1 MAGGRSLL
9 LRWYCWRHSGRCHDG
24 VAVVSVAASVVAAYA
39 YCMRAASSHR
49 SRLTRGSWARG
60 GSRRRSGCR
69 ADAQGTRLVCGRTGL
84 GRSGAWGILLR
95 HDNSS
100 GRSSASATSLHRR
113 PLPGAAHRAK
123 VVAAMFNEAR
133 RRGALPPHLEMI
145 VSVADKPR
153 LSPPRAPRF
162 GLPIFSWVTE
172 YGLGS
177 GNPAAWTGA
186 LPFPTWF
193 NCGPTAPPWQ
203 RGSLGLPARGA
214 SSKVYGPSSSFEAG
228 GAE

>member
-1 MAGGRSLL
+1 MQECSTR
-9 LRWYCWRHSGRCHDG
+9 Y
-24 VAVVSVAASVVAAYA
+24 AAWLDRLFALAPDPPSCRTQCEHLEKV
-39 YCMRAASSHR
+39 R
-49 SRLTRGSWARG
+49 SRYENAPHS
-60 GSRRRSGCR
+60 
-69 ADAQGTRLVCGRTGL
+69 
-84 GRSGAWGILLR
+84 ILLR

-145 VSVADKPR
+145 VSVADSRGSRHRVRPDLGCPSFR
-153 LSPPRAPRF
+153 GSQSTGWGRGILQRGLARSPFRR
-162 GLPIFSWVTE
+162 
-172 YGLGS
+172 GS
-177 GNPAAWTGA
+177 T
-186 LPFPTWF
+186 
-193 NCGPTAPPWQ
+193 GPTAPPWQ
-203 RGSLGLPARGA
+203 RGSWGLPARGA

>member
-1 MAGGRSLL
+1 
-9 LRWYCWRHSGRCHDG
+9 
-24 VAVVSVAASVVAAYA
+24 
-39 YCMRAASSHR
+39 
-49 SRLTRGSWARG
+49 
-60 GSRRRSGCR
+60 
-69 ADAQGTRLVCGRTGL
+69 
-84 GRSGAWGILLR
+84 
-95 HDNSS
+95 
-100 GRSSASATSLHRR
+100 
-113 PLPGAAHRAK
+113 
-123 VVAAMFNEAR
+123 MFNEAR

-193 NCGPTAPPWQ
+193 NWPDRSTLAKRVVGAPSTRRQFEGLRPVLFF
-203 RGSLGLPARGA
+203 RGRWS
-214 SSKVYGPSSSFEAG
+214 
-228 GAE
+228 

>member
-1 MAGGRSLL
+1 MQECSTR
-9 LRWYCWRHSGRCHDG
+9 Y
-24 VAVVSVAASVVAAYA
+24 AAWLDRLFALAPDPPSCRTQCEHLEKV
-39 YCMRAASSHR
+39 R
-49 SRLTRGSWARG
+49 SRYENAPHS
-60 GSRRRSGCR
+60 
-69 ADAQGTRLVCGRTGL
+69 
-84 GRSGAWGILLR
+84 ILLR

-203 RGSLGLPARGA
+203 RGSWGLPARGA